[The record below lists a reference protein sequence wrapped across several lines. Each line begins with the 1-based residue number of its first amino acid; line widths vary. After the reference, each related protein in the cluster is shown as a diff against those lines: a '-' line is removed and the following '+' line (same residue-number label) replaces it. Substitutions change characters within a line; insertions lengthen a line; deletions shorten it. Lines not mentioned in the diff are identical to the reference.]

1 MSAHYVY
8 VAVELERGLRPAYA
22 PEVADIVAATRCK
35 DLGLRAVFTATANTA
50 SQRVLHQLL
59 HAVIFSWRLQFG
71 INDRVRVP
79 IWLGCT
85 VRGR

>member
-35 DLGLRAVFTATANTA
+35 DLAGCVLFTATANTCP
-50 SQRVLHQLL
+50 QLR
-59 HAVIFSWRLQFG
+59 ARANRWV
-71 INDRVRVP
+71 V
-79 IWLGCT
+79 
-85 VRGR
+85 